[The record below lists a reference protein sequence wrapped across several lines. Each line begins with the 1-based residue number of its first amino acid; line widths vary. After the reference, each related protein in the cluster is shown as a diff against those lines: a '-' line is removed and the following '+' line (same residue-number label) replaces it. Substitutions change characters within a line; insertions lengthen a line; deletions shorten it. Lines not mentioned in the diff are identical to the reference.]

1 MEIQEK
7 TKRLLW
13 RCFLMILFIAMMLL
27 ALGSIFSNKYQH
39 LAGQNSILEKEL
51 STRKLEID
59 KMEKE
64 RNSLKDSI
72 SIVQKERNK
81 QSELLKQEIA
91 IKKQL
96 QEQLNNRPIFSPK
109 DLQESSDYLNTAYNT
124 KDAVVDSASL
134 KLTQHLSK
142 QVIEDLEKGNKA
154 VALLPLKEEQIK
166 LNEVLISNLEQDK
179 IDCNLLLTST
189 KDELLKRKK
198 LNIQSEEN
206 INNLNKE
213 LRTIKNRNTV
223 NKWLI
228 PLGSLLGIF
237 LGTQIAK

>member
-1 MEIQEK
+1 
-7 TKRLLW
+7 
-13 RCFLMILFIAMMLL
+13 MILFIVMMLL

-72 SIVQKERNK
+72 SIIQKERDK
-81 QSELLKQEIA
+81 QSELLKQEI
-91 IKKQL
+91 ILKEQL
-96 QEQLNNRPIFSPK
+96 QKELSNRPMFSPK
-109 DLQESSDYLNTAYNT
+109 DLEESSDYLNTAYKT
-124 KDAVVDSASL
+124 KDAVVDSIYL
-134 KLTQHLSK
+134 KLTQQLSK

-166 LNEVLISNLEQDK
+166 LNKILISNLEQDK
-179 IDCNLLLTST
+179 IDCNLLLTNT
-189 KDELLKRKK
+189 QEELLKRKE

-213 LRTIKNRNTV
+213 LRTIKHKSTI

>member
-1 MEIQEK
+1 MKIQEK

-13 RCFLMILFIAMMLL
+13 RCFLMILFIIMILL
-27 ALGSIFSNKYQH
+27 ALGSVFNNRYQH
-39 LAGQNSILEKEL
+39 LAGQNSILEKDL

-72 SIVQKERNK
+72 SIVQKERDK
-81 QSELLKQEIA
+81 QSELLKQEI
-91 IKKQL
+91 ILKEQL
-96 QEQLNNRPIFSPK
+96 QKELSNRPMFSPK
-109 DLQESSDYLNTAYNT
+109 DLEESSDYLNTAYKT
-124 KDAVVDSASL
+124 KDAVVDSIYL
-134 KLTQHLSK
+134 KLTQQLSK

-166 LNEVLISNLEQDK
+166 LNKILISNLEQDK
-179 IDCNLLLTST
+179 IDCNLLLTNT
-189 KDELLKRKK
+189 QEELLKRKE
-198 LNIQSEEN
+198 LSIQSEEN

-213 LRTIKNRNTV
+213 LRTIKHKSTI